1 LRAILALGERRLYE
15 LWDGS
20 AFTIRGGKC
29 GGDDARESFDVV
41 DLNADDDGNMPTQI
55 LRELA
60 RNVAAQAV
68 QAFGGADRLRAEI
81 KNQRIDFDALSPER
95 QRRLTV
101 LRHQEV
107 S

>member
-60 RNVAAQAV
+60 RN
-68 QAFGGADRLRAEI
+68 GGTSSSGVRRPDRLRAEI